1 MSNCGIGP
9 ISSGVAFG
17 CSLLPDIREF
27 VIVPA
32 SADFSVIGRKVTK
45 GQAKNLP
52 AVNKMADLQ
61 GGEDA

>member
-1 MSNCGIGP
+1 MSNFGIDP
-9 ISSGVAFG
+9 VSSGVAFG

-27 VIVPA
+27 VIGPA
-32 SADFSVIGRKVTK
+32 SADFSVIGRKGDE
-45 GQAKNLP
+45 GQVGYLP